1 MDGTSS
7 KGEASVIN
15 NDTLKKIKQA
25 DLANIIRKVKAGKP
39 LSKGERE
46 LLEASTS
53 QEEPKKRKGKKAEV
67 SQVVDTMGAAASQM
81 GYTVDALKAAKRA
94 GCKAF
99 KPGSRVDIFELE
111 EWFALHPEITSVVD
125 SKLTQKQ
132 AETMEKV
139 NKALQRRDNYARQR
153 RQLIHEDE
161 MRRTFARSVIAA
173 KNKMLSIPSS
183 LCQTLAMLKDA
194 HDIDERLSKAIR
206 AGLNE
211 LSSSEWSKL
220 TCPHCRK
227 EIEA

>member
-1 MDGTSS
+1 MDGTSF
-7 KGEASVIN
+7 KGEARVIN

-53 QEEPKKRKGKKAEV
+53 REEPKKRKGKQGKTAEV

-183 LCQTLAMLKDA
+183 LCQTLAMLKD
-194 HDIDERLSKAIR
+194 
-206 AGLNE
+206 
-211 LSSSEWSKL
+211 
-220 TCPHCRK
+220 
-227 EIEA
+227 